1 LTEDESILWKG
12 KPLLV
17 EEIKTPEKGQQ
28 DPYAA

>member
-17 EEIKTPEKGQQ
+17 EEIKISEKDQP
-28 DPYAA
+28 DSYAA